1 VYSVYAADTE
11 IDVFGCESGSRC
23 IELAFGLFV
32 VIAVII
38 AVAIVILILAF

>member
-1 VYSVYAADTE
+1 VYSVCAADAE
-11 IDVFGCESGSRC
+11 IDGFGCESGSGY

-38 AVAIVILILAF
+38 AVAIVIPILAF